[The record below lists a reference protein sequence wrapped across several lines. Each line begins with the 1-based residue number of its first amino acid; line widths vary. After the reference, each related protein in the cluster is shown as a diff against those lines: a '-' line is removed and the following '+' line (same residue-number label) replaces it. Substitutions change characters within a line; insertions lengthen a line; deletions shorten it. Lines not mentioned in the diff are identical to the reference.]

1 MLINDF
7 LPFNPWWE
15 EKNIQKRYQLETKR
29 EQIDAVLKSL
39 KHRNQI
45 TALIGPR
52 QVGKT
57 TVLMHSIENLLK
69 SEVHPQNILYISF
82 DRSRWQKITEND
94 FINLIQELTE
104 TPLSGIKKTFY
115 LYLDEIHKLQ
125 NWENK
130 LKYLLEAY
138 QNLKIIISGSSSLNI
153 EIGAGEGLVGR
164 LEIIRLFP
172 LTFRE
177 YLNWQDPDLIKSTK
191 FKQNQIQI
199 YFQEYLKKGGY
210 PAVFPQTD
218 QTEIYDL
225 LLGYKSLSIMR
236 DIVRLLKI
244 GDPALLEDL
253 LEILSSL
260 ITERVNYSNLGRLVG
275 EVNVHTIKKYLNLL
289 ESAFFIKR
297 AQSWTKK
304 GLKPYR
310 RERKIFFLDNGMR
323 NALAQENFQDSL
335 IWSKLAENAVIANY
349 YADYNSQHP
358 FQKKL
363 CYWLDNGGEVDLIT
377 HQSEPVEIKY
387 KDKIEA
393 SDFKS
398 IRKFLEIAKIKQGII
413 LTKNLQISKEFPEG
427 RIKIMP
433 VWRWLLKDGKI
444 GE

>member
-1 MLINDF
+1 MQINDF
-7 LPFNPWWE
+7 LSLNPWWDN
-15 EKNIQKRYQLETKR
+15 KDIQKKYQVKTKR
-29 EQIDAVLKSL
+29 EQVSLVLNKL
-39 KHRNQI
+39 KHKNKI

-57 TVLMHSIENLLK
+57 TVLMHTIEKLIQSNTP
-69 SEVHPQNILYISF
+69 PQNIFYISF
-82 DRSRWQKITEND
+82 DRSNWQKITEQD
-94 FINLIQELTE
+94 LINLIQELTE
-104 TPLSGIKKTFY
+104 TRLAEIKKTFY

-164 LEIIRLFP
+164 IEIIRLFP

-177 YLNWQDPDLIKSTK
+177 YLNWQDPGLIKAIK
-191 FKQNQIQI
+191 FKQDQIQI
-199 YFQEYLKKGGY
+199 NFREYLKKGGY
-210 PAVFPQTD
+210 PAVFFQKD
-218 QTEIYDL
+218 QSEIYDL

-260 ITERVNYSNLGRLVG
+260 TAERINYSNLGRLVG

-297 AQSWTKK
+297 AQVWTKK

-310 RERKIFFLDNGMR
+310 RERKIFFLDNGLR

-335 IWSKLAENAVIANY
+335 IWSKLAENAAVANY

-363 CYWLDNGGEVDLIT
+363 FYWLDNGGEVDLIT
-377 HQSEPVEIKY
+377 HQGEPVEIKY
-387 KDKIEA
+387 KDKLEID
-393 SDFKS
+393 DFKS
-398 IRKFLEIAKIKQGII
+398 IRKFLEIAKTKQGII
-413 LTKNLQISKEFPEG
+413 LTKNLQASKTFPEG
-427 RIKIMP
+427 RVKIIP
-433 VWRWLLKDGKI
+433 LWKWLLQTI
-444 GE
+444 